1 MKTRKA
7 TLFTVLAFALFMSLG
22 TVMYA
27 GMNFPID
34 DPIVDP
40 DLLDRPRI
48 STQ

>member
-1 MKTRKA
+1 MKTKEI

-22 TVMYA
+22 TAVYA
-27 GMNFPID
+27 GLFPID